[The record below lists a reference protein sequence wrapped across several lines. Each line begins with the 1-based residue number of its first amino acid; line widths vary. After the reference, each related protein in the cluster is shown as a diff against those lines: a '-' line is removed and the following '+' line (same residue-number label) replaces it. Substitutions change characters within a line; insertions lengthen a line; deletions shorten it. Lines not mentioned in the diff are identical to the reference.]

1 MSGSKLQIFTYTLG
15 IVFIILSFIEFGYG
29 TFVLQPE
36 IASKENKIENYD
48 KIRDLLWDLNRMYGE
63 FLTELLTID
72 YNAHFKV
79 DYNWITEEEGDA
91 MIIGLIPDLYKADY
105 FFYVNFLKNYLD
117 EDYGWLFTEQVLRL
131 DFVAD
136 DISVVYDAFDDQ
148 YSDLVDVDEMDEWY
162 IDTTY
167 IDADYFLYKNTYEIL
182 RDWSSDSAA
191 IYIWVDFDEF
201 DDYVEDN
208 FLHPLLEAQNSLNRL
223 FLIGSATTIGL
234 LLLAFLV
241 DFGEIHVTMKK
252 IYLII
257 ALISVAIA
265 VTTSLLTIIRIIM
278 GGF

>member
-201 DDYVEDN
+201 DDCVEDN